1 MKKLTVTTFA
11 MLLSVISV
19 GVANAA
25 ITSQAYVDD
34 NLAKKES
41 LSNKTQTISAAAS
54 ASTTKYPSEKA
65 VATAIE
71 TATADSVTSTDL
83 DEYALKTYVDQQDAT
98 KVTANGA
105 ITGGTGTKI
114 TYDAK
119 GLVTGSTDLE
129 VADLPDAI
137 PTSKIG
143 GLATVATTGS
153 YEDLTN
159 KPDIPEGVIV
169 DAALSEVSENPVQ
182 NKVIKAALDAKQNA
196 GDYATN
202 AQLTQGLAGKQNTLT
217 TEQQQAV
224 DSGITAE
231 KVATYDGYATAKED
245 VSNKITGT
253 TMDTNPETASGTK
266 YTSEKTVASAI
277 KNATSGMLTS
287 ADLEDYATTSY
298 VDSGLADKLNTST
311 YDSEVGEVT
320 ATNMGTTATTVV
332 TAIKEVAQEASNAQ
346 TTADAAIPKPSGS
359 CSDGTSKCVLT
370 FNGSIYE
377 WEPIAR
383 NASGE

>member
-34 NLAKKES
+34 NLAKKEN

-54 ASTTKYPSEKA
+54 ASTAKYPSEKA

-71 TATADSVTSTDL
+71 TATAGSVTNTDL
-83 DEYALKTYVDQQDAT
+83 EAYALRTYVDQQDAT

-114 TYDAK
+114 TYDSK
-119 GLVTGSTDLE
+119 GLVTGSSSLT
-129 VADLPDAI
+129 VSDLPDNI
-137 PTSKIG
+137 PASKIDN
-143 GLATVATTGS
+143 LATVATTGS
-153 YEDLTN
+153 YNDLTDT
-159 KPDIPEGVIV
+159 PDIPEGVTV
-169 DAALSEVSENPVQ
+169 DASLSEASTNPVQ
-182 NKVIKAALDAKQNA
+182 NKVIKAELDNINNRLDEKQ
-196 GDYATN
+196 DI
-202 AQLTQGLAGKQNTLT
+202 LT
-217 TEQQQAV
+217 TPQQQAV
-224 DSGITAE
+224 NSGITAD

-298 VDSGLADKLNTST
+298 VDSGLANKLNTST

-332 TAIKEVAQEASNAQ
+332 TAIKEVAQEAADAQ

>member
-1 MKKLTVTTFA
+1 MKKLTTTTFA

-34 NLAKKES
+34 NLAKKEN

-83 DEYALKTYVDQQDAT
+83 DKYALQTYVDQQDAT
-98 KVTANGA
+98 KVTANAA

-114 TYDAK
+114 TYDSK
-119 GLVTGSTDLE
+119 GLVTGSAALTAED
-129 VADLPDAI
+129 I
-137 PTSKIG
+137 PTISTDKVT

-153 YEDLTN
+153 YNDLTDT
-159 KPDIPEGVIV
+159 PDIPEGVTV
-169 DAALSEVSENPVQ
+169 DSALSETSTNPVQ
-182 NKVIKAALDAKQNA
+182 NKVIKAALDGKQA
-196 GDYATN
+196 VGDYATN
-202 AQLTQGLAGKQNTLT
+202 AQLTEGLATKQDTLT
-217 TEQQQAV
+217 TTQQQAV
-224 DSGITAE
+224 NSGITAD
-231 KVATYDGYATAKED
+231 KVATYDGYATTKENI
-245 VSNKITGT
+245 SNKITGT

-287 ADLEDYATTSY
+287 ADLEGYATTSY
-298 VDSGLADKLNTST
+298 VDSGLANKLNTST

-332 TAIKEVAQEASNAQ
+332 TAIKEVAQEAADAQ

-383 NASGE
+383 NEAGQ

>member
-34 NLAKKES
+34 NLAKKEN

-54 ASTTKYPSEKA
+54 ASTAKYPSEKA

-71 TATADSVTSTDL
+71 TATAGSVTNTDL
-83 DEYALKTYVDQQDAT
+83 EAYALRTYVDQQDAT

-114 TYDAK
+114 TYDSK
-119 GLVTGSTDLE
+119 GLVTGSSSLT
-129 VADLPDAI
+129 VSDLPDNI
-137 PTSKIG
+137 PASKIDN
-143 GLATVATTGS
+143 LATVATTGS
-153 YEDLTN
+153 YNDLTDT
-159 KPDIPEGVIV
+159 PDIPEGVTV
-169 DAALSEVSENPVQ
+169 DASLSEASTNPVQ
-182 NKVIKAALDAKQNA
+182 NKVIKAELDNINNRLDEKQ
-196 GDYATN
+196 DI
-202 AQLTQGLAGKQNTLT
+202 LT
-217 TEQQQAV
+217 TLQQQAV
-224 DSGITAE
+224 NSGITAD

-298 VDSGLADKLNTST
+298 VDSGLANKLNTST
-311 YDSEVGEVT
+311 YDSEVGEVN

-332 TAIKEVAQEASNAQ
+332 TAIKEVAQEAADAQ